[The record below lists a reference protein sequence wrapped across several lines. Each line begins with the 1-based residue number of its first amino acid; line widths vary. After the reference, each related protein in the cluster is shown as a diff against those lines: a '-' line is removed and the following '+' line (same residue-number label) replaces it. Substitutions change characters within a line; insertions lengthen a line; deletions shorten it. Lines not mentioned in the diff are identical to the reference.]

1 MLVHVEDKMF
11 PNYEKEY
18 ENIFGEYG
26 ILRKWVEEMKHAI
39 FSYYTDDKKSWE
51 LAARNVIQKPSKKRD
66 ASTFLWFFVEVCS
79 SYKQMLLFS

>member
-1 MLVHVEDKMF
+1 MFWGLLVHVQDKMF
-11 PNYEKEY
+11 PNYEREY

-51 LAARNVIQKPSKKRD
+51 LAARNVI
-66 ASTFLWFFVEVCS
+66 
-79 SYKQMLLFS
+79 